1 MIRATAVVFGVL
13 AMTACTP
20 IDQVTQSVSLGQGA
34 VIATA
39 PAGYCVDPRSSQLA
53 KDFAMLASCATLGHS
68 TAAPEI
74 VGIATIQVGPPDSG
88 RIATDEIGLRDFLI
102 TDDGVRLLTKANNPD
117 AVNVLSTQAFN
128 DQVMIHFT
136 DQGPPPL
143 DGLQR
148 EEWRA
153 FANVNGRL
161 VTIGVRGLAASPLQ
175 DGPGATLL
183 KQILAGVQAPPA
195 AATDS
200 PAEI

>member
-1 MIRATAVVFGVL
+1 
-13 AMTACTP
+13 
-20 IDQVTQSVSLGQGA
+20 
-34 VIATA
+34 
-39 PAGYCVDPRSSQLA
+39 
-53 KDFAMLASCATLGHS
+53 MLASCATLGHS
-68 TAAPEI
+68 SATPEI

-88 RIATDEIGLRDFLI
+88 RIAVDEIGLRDFLI
-102 TDDGVRLLTKANNPD
+102 TDDGVRLLTKANNPA

-143 DGLQR
+143 NGLQR

>member
-1 MIRATAVVFGVL
+1 MIRATCAVLGVL
-13 AMTACTP
+13 ATTACTP
-20 IDQVTQSVSLGQGA
+20 IDQVTRSVSLGQNT
-34 VIATA
+34 VIATT
-39 PAGYCVDPRSSQLA
+39 PAGYCVDPGSRQLGS
-53 KDFAMLASCATLGHS
+53 DFAMLVSCATLGHS
-68 TAAPEI
+68 IAAPEI

-88 RIATDEIGLRDFLI
+88 RITMDEIGLRDFLI
-102 TDDGVRLLTKANNPD
+102 TDDGVRLLTKANNPA

-143 DGLQR
+143 DGLQK

-153 FANVNGRL
+153 FTNVSGRL

>member
-1 MIRATAVVFGVL
+1 
-13 AMTACTP
+13 
-20 IDQVTQSVSLGQGA
+20 
-34 VIATA
+34 
-39 PAGYCVDPRSSQLA
+39 
-53 KDFAMLASCATLGHS
+53 MLASCATLGHS

-88 RIATDEIGLRDFLI
+88 RIAVDEIGLRDFLI
-102 TDDGVRLLTKANNPD
+102 TDDGVRLLTKANNPA

-143 DGLQR
+143 NGLQR

>member
-1 MIRATAVVFGVL
+1 MIRATCVVFGVL

-20 IDQVTQSVSLGQGA
+20 MDQVTRSVSLGQGA

-39 PAGYCVDPRSSQLA
+39 PAGYCVDPASSQLNN
-53 KDFAMLASCATLGHS
+53 DFAMLVSCATLGHGV
-68 TAAPEI
+68 AAPDI

-102 TDDGVRLLTKANNPD
+102 TNDGVRLLTKANNPG

-143 DGLQR
+143 DGLQQ

-153 FANVNGRL
+153 FANMNGRL

-183 KQILAGVQAPPA
+183 KQILAGVTAPPA
-195 AATDS
+195 APTDS
-200 PAEI
+200 PAET

>member
-1 MIRATAVVFGVL
+1 
-13 AMTACTP
+13 
-20 IDQVTQSVSLGQGA
+20 
-34 VIATA
+34 
-39 PAGYCVDPRSSQLA
+39 
-53 KDFAMLASCATLGHS
+53 MLASCATLGHS
-68 TAAPEI
+68 SAAPEI

-88 RIATDEIGLRDFLI
+88 RIAMDEIGLRDFLI

-143 DGLQR
+143 NGLQR

>member
-1 MIRATAVVFGVL
+1 MIRVIGVLFGVL
-13 AMTACTP
+13 AMAACTP
-20 IDQVTQSVSLGQGA
+20 IDRVTRSVSLGQGA

-39 PAGYCVDPRSSQLA
+39 PAGYCVDPGSSQLA
-53 KDFAMLASCATLGHS
+53 NDFAMLAPCATLGQS
-68 TAAPEI
+68 IATPDI
-74 VGIATIQVGPPDSG
+74 VGIATIQVGPSDSG
-88 RIATDEIGLRDFLI
+88 RIAADELVLRDFLI

-128 DQVMIHFT
+128 DRVMIHFT

-153 FANVNGRL
+153 FANINGRL
-161 VTIGVRGLAASPLQ
+161 VTIAVRGLAAAPLQ

-183 KQILAGVQAPPA
+183 KQILAGVQAPPTE
-195 AATDS
+195 ATVS
-200 PAEI
+200 PAES

>member
-1 MIRATAVVFGVL
+1 MIRATVALFGVL
-13 AMTACTP
+13 AITACTP
-20 IDQVTQSVSLGQGA
+20 VDQVARSVALGQGA
-34 VIATA
+34 VIVSA
-39 PAGYCVDPRSSQLA
+39 PAGYCVDRGSSQPA
-53 KDFAMLASCATLGHS
+53 KDFAMLAPCANLGQNV
-68 TAAPEI
+68 AGPDI
-74 VGIATIQVGPPDSG
+74 VGIATIQVGPVESG
-88 RIATDEIGLRDFLI
+88 RIAADELGLRDFLI

-161 VTIGVRGLAASPLQ
+161 VTIAVRGLAAAPLQ

-183 KQILAGVQAPPA
+183 KQILAGVKAPPVE
-195 AATDS
+195 ATDS